1 MKHVQNKSK
10 ERTLQPLKK
19 KKKKLLFAALWM
31 DLENIILNELGHRM
45 TNII

>member
-10 ERTLQPLKK
+10 ERTLQPFK